1 MTANVDHLVW
11 YSPDLEAGNRYFAQR
26 MDRAPV
32 YGGVH
37 PGQGTANSL
46 LGLGDA
52 TYLEILTR
60 DPAQDAAGWLDPE
73 FAMFAGQ
80 GLYHWAVAGVDLD
93 DIIARARRA
102 GIEASHVVMGG
113 RRKPDG
119 GSLAWRLVGLRN
131 HAFGALLPF
140 FIDWGASEHPAASAP
155 RGGSLLAV
163 ELHSPAARGLSELFA
178 TLGLTFTVQ
187 ESGVPALVATIQGGG
202 NRHALRS
209 LEPLPR
215 GFRI

>member
-1 MTANVDHLVW
+1 MTGHVDHLVW
-11 YSPDLEAGNRYFAQR
+11 YAPDLAAGNRYFAQR
-26 MDRAPV
+26 MDRAPA

-46 LGLGDA
+46 LGLGEA

-73 FAMFAGQ
+73 LVAMAGQ

-93 DIIARARRA
+93 DIIVRARRA
-102 GIEASHVVMGG
+102 GIETSQVVMGG

-119 GSLAWRLVGLRN
+119 GKLAWRLVGLRN

-140 FIDWGASEHPAASAP
+140 FIDWGVSEHPAASAP

-163 ELHSPAARGLSELFA
+163 ELHSPAAGGLSKLFE
-178 TLGLTFTVQ
+178 TLGLAFTVH
-187 ESGVPALVATIQGGG
+187 ESRAPALVATLQG
-202 NRHALRS
+202 
-209 LEPLPR
+209 
-215 GFRI
+215 